1 MGKILV
7 EIDGKERE
15 VEFKGKGIKVEELLE
30 LLNIFPETAVV
41 VKEGELLCDD
51 EVLREG
57 NRVKVVV
64 ATSRG

>member
-1 MGKILV
+1 LGKILV

-57 NRVKVVV
+57 DKVKVIV

>member
-57 NRVKVVV
+57 DKVKVIV